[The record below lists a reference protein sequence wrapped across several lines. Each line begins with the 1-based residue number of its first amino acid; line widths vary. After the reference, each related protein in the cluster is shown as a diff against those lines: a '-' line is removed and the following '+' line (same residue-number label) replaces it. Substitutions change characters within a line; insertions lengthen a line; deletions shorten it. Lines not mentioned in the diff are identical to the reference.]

1 MRMIFAVVVA
11 CWGGMMV
18 AQTNDVVADVRMS
31 VSTVV
36 SSLPNGT
43 ADTVD
48 RLRNFGVHA
57 KHLRGYQNL
66 VEAVSNN
73 QDIVWSNFNLC
84 ATNELSRMMLLAA
97 WWGGDDQLYL
107 NGLSRSLDM
116 AVSGTLT
123 REEVDW
129 YRSGHRNE
137 RRGNILALRYD
148 EPGVSNLVMR
158 YYGFMGE
165 TNACQRI
172 LSGEARRTLLRY
184 FEDMAQ

>member
-57 KHLRGYQNL
+57 KHLGGYQNL
-66 VEAVSNN
+66 VEAFPT
-73 QDIVWSNFNLC
+73 I
-84 ATNELSRMMLLAA
+84 
-97 WWGGDDQLYL
+97 
-107 NGLSRSLDM
+107 
-116 AVSGTLT
+116 
-123 REEVDW
+123 
-129 YRSGHRNE
+129 
-137 RRGNILALRYD
+137 
-148 EPGVSNLVMR
+148 
-158 YYGFMGE
+158 
-165 TNACQRI
+165 RI
-172 LSGEARRTLLRY
+172 LSGPILIFARQMNY
-184 FEDMAQ
+184 HA